1 MANGLAYDSDAGRGL
16 CGAITAILHG
26 TANRTSAELAA
37 AVGPFE
43 GFAANREPMLNVM
56 QMHRDAVE
64 HIDGT
69 CPDYLHNAA
78 RKIWSEVLEG
88 GRRHGYRNA
97 QATVLAPTGTISFL
111 MDCDTTGIEPD
122 IALVK
127 YKQLAGGG
135 MLKIVNQTV
144 PLALRTLGYDEPTVE
159 GVLAYIDKNDTVEGA
174 PGLKSDHLSVFD
186 CAFKPRL
193 GERSIAWEAH
203 VKMMAAAQPFISGAI
218 SKTVNMPRETTP
230 ADIAGAYV
238 EGWRMGLKALAI
250 YRDGSKES
258 QPLSTSTEGDKA
270 AAKTTAAPR
279 RERLPDTRRSVTH
292 KFNVGGHE
300 GYITVGLYDDG
311 RPGELFITMAKEGS
325 TIGGLMDAFG
335 TAVSMS
341 LQYGVP
347 LEVYAKKFSHT
358 RFEPWGYTKNPDIP
372 VAKSLVDYIFRWM
385 ATEFIPGYREA
396 NRPAGYGDSGG
407 GEAAAAGDAESEPK
421 PAAMKASGLADGH
434 GKTSNGKVSSNGE
447 AKAATKQVA
456 AKPKAGGA
464 TAVVSDRA
472 MLLEKAGLKM
482 AVDPTASAHDREGQF
497 ASFQIDAPACDN
509 CGAITVRNGN
519 CYLCHNCGNSM
530 GCS

>member
-1 MANGLAYDSDAGRGL
+1 
-16 CGAITAILHG
+16 
-26 TANRTSAELAA
+26 
-37 AVGPFE
+37 
-43 GFAANREPMLNVM
+43 
-56 QMHRDAVE
+56 
-64 HIDGT
+64 
-69 CPDYLHNAA
+69 
-78 RKIWSEVLEG
+78 
-88 GRRHGYRNA
+88 
-97 QATVLAPTGTISFL
+97 
-111 MDCDTTGIEPD
+111 
-122 IALVK
+122 
-127 YKQLAGGG
+127 

-159 GVLAYIDKNDTVEGA
+159 SILAYIDKNDTIEGA
-174 PGLKSDHLSVFD
+174 TGIHDKHLSVFD

-193 GERSIAWEAH
+193 GKRSIAWQAH

-230 ADIAGAYV
+230 AEVGGAYM

-258 QPLSTSTEGDKA
+258 QPLNTSSEADKT
-270 AAKTTAAPR
+270 AAKVTAAPR
-279 RERLPDTRRSVTH
+279 RERLPDTRRSITH

-325 TIGGLMDAFG
+325 TIGGLMDSFG

-347 LEVYAKKFSHT
+347 LEVYVKKFSHT

-372 VAKSLVDYIFRWM
+372 VAKSLVDYLFRWLGN
-385 ATEFIPGYREA
+385 EFIPGFREA
-396 NRPAGYGDSGG
+396 NRPGGMHGHSSGG
-407 GEAAAAGDAESEPK
+407 EEASGGDAESERS
-421 PAAMKASGLADGH
+421 PAAMKASGLADGQGKAPSAPQGSTSTAKPVAKGGTQANGSANPTSH
-434 GKTSNGKVSSNGE
+434 GAFAAGTPKPA
-447 AKAATKQVA
+447 AKASTA
-456 AKPKAGGA
+456 ASNKRLEQAGVMVFEPG
-464 TAVVSDRA
+464 TSLGDRQ
-472 MLLEKAGLKM
+472 
-482 AVDPTASAHDREGQF
+482 SQF
-497 ASFQIDAPACDN
+497 AKFQIDAPACDS